1 MLTFNATEH
10 NFSDSHVTDITVIG
24 HKLLMMQD
32 DKYVGYMDLN
42 DVERCYRHANHVGIL
57 SFVSK
62 LIEEILPNS
71 DNWGDGEQDYET
83 AVASNNFGWRLLS
96 AYNIQYLDLLVLDS
110 NYLVRVAVTEVIN
123 KLKEDGVEMGDLEW
137 MDALID
143 DESHWVRQG
152 LAQIGVDRHIKV
164 LVNDANEKVAKIA
177 ISKASPELLSELV
190 KSDDPTVRFMAL
202 GNPNITQE
210 QLEKLEYDSD
220 KQVRLAVPSTGYT
233 SDNLLDSSNKEIR
246 ILVAAFGDFDKIGK
260 LIYDEEAE
268 VRERIANRGIGHD
281 VLYKDPVYWVR
292 LTVAYNAN
300 KMILERMKSDENNR
314 VLDAVNERLRETA

>member
-10 NFSDSHVTDITVIG
+10 NFADSHITDITVIG
-24 HKLLMMQD
+24 HRLLMMQGERYIGD
-32 DKYVGYMDLN
+32 MDLK
-42 DVERCYRHANHVGIL
+42 DVERCYRHGNHVGIL
-57 SFVSK
+57 PFISK

-71 DNWGDGEQDYET
+71 ENWGDDEQDYET
-83 AVASNNFGWRLLS
+83 AAASNNFGWRLLT
-96 AYNIQYLDLLVLDS
+96 AHNIKYLDLLALDS

-123 KLKEDGVEMGDLEW
+123 KLKKDGVEMGDLVW
-137 MDALID
+137 LDTLVD

-152 LAQIGVDRHIKV
+152 LAEIGVDRHIEV
-164 LVNDANEKVAKIA
+164 LVNDANEKVARIA

-220 KQVRLAVPSTGYT
+220 EQVRLAVPSTGYT
-233 SDNLLDSSNKEIR
+233 SDNLLDSSDKEIR

-300 KMILERMKSDENNR
+300 KMILKRMKSDENNR
-314 VLDAVNERLRETA
+314 ILDVVNERLREAA